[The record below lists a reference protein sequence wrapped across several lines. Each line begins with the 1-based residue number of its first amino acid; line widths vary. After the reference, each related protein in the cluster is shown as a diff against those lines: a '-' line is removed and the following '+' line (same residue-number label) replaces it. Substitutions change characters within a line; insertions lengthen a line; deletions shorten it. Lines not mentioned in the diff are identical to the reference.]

1 MANQQVIISVLA
13 DVSKFSNRMR
23 GLAGRFT
30 NFAKVAVGATILVG
44 AALGKMALDT
54 VKAAESAKV
63 ANDRLDNI
71 AESMQLFGDQAR
83 VVSKR
88 LQDYASAQQF
98 ATGVDDETIKATQ
111 AKLLTFKELAKT
123 AGTVGGA
130 FDRATN
136 AALDLAAAGFGSAES
151 NAVQLGKALQD
162 PVKGITALARA
173 GVTFTASEKKKIK
186 ALVDSGK
193 LLEAQNVILGAIETQ
208 VGGTAEATVT
218 ASQKMTIAFD
228 EISETIGNA
237 LLPYVGQLAE
247 AFVKWLQDDK
257 TIAFFEDLQSVIETF
272 FTAFKNAWEQE
283 GVQDVFKKLG
293 DQVQAFLDYL
303 NSPEGRQDIQ
313 DFANF
318 FVGLF
323 SNMAETAGE
332 VATAV
337 GKILTPIKRLS
348 DWLNKPEN
356 KKLRDFLFGDYDQMS
371 KRIQNYVNSVKGVTP
386 TPTPT
391 IPAPSFAP
399 VSPSRAPV
407 TVNVTGI
414 TPTATIGRTVL
425 EAVNTANR
433 LGVR

>member
-23 GLAGRFT
+23 GLGNRFA
-30 NFAKVAVGATILVG
+30 NFAKVAVGATVLVG

-193 LLEAQNVILGAIETQ
+193 LLEAQNVVLGAIETQ

-237 LLPYVGQLAE
+237 LLPYIGEVAE

-257 TIAFFEDLQSVIETF
+257 TIAFFEDLQDAITVF
-272 FTAFKNAWEQE
+272 FEAFSEAWNNKD
-283 GVQDVFKKLG
+283 VQDVFKKLG
-293 DQVQAFLDYL
+293 DQAQDFLDYI
-303 NSPEGRQDIQ
+303 NSPEGKKDIQ
-313 DFANF
+313 DFADF
-318 FVGLF
+318 FVGAF
-323 SNMAETAGE
+323 SRMADAAGKVSTFVGNILKAVKR
-332 VATAV
+332 VA
-337 GKILTPIKRLS
+337 

-356 KKLRDFLFGDYDQMS
+356 RKLRDFLFGNQQ
-371 KRIQNYVNSVKGVTP
+371 RIEDLIQGYLPNVP
-386 TPTPT
+386 QPTPT